1 MNRILIILIIHFAI
15 CIIYFSINIKFRGL
29 QDSIYRFVV
38 VFMLPVIGFLFF
50 IVTTISGKFAK
61 NTDNILE
68 SYLKYIQ
75 DKKHVYY
82 EENIDFEKEINTIPF
97 QDSLYFSDNKDKRA
111 YLIYILK
118 KDFIKHI
125 KGLQKAIESDDSE
138 TSHYAAAALM
148 EIKKH
153 FEILIQNASE
163 YYYKNSNDINS
174 MVEYAGVLKKYL
186 KSGIADKIDYR
197 EYLDKYSMVLE
208 KILLKYHENEN
219 YFSEKIST
227 DIELGN
233 FESAYEFCKKF
244 FDYFPNNE
252 KPYLV
257 LLKLYHAIHDFS
269 SFEKKLRELKNKKIT
284 LTEYAND
291 MIRFW
296 EKTSLYVH

>member
-1 MNRILIILIIHFAI
+1 MSRILIILIIHFVI

-29 QDSIYRFVV
+29 QDSFYRFVV

-50 IVTTISGKFAK
+50 IVTAISGKFAK

-68 SYLKYIQ
+68 NYLKYIK

-118 KDFIKHI
+118 KDFVKHI
-125 KGLQKAIESDDSE
+125 KGLLKAIESDDSE

-148 EIKKH
+148 EIKKY

-163 YYYKNSNDINS
+163 NYYKNSDDINS
-174 MVEYAGVLKKYL
+174 MIEYANVLKKYL
-186 KSGIADKIDYR
+186 KSGIADKVDYR

-208 KILLKYHENEN
+208 KLLLKYHENEN

-233 FESAYEFCKKF
+233 FESANEFCKKF
-244 FDYFPNNE
+244 FEYFPNNE

-257 LLKLYHAIHDFS
+257 LLKLYHAVRDFR
-269 SFEKKLRELKNKKIT
+269 SFEKTLGELKNRKIT

-296 EKTSLYVH
+296 EKSGLYVH

>member
-1 MNRILIILIIHFAI
+1 MDRILIILIIHFVI

-29 QDSIYRFVV
+29 QDSIYRFIV
-38 VFMLPVIGFLFF
+38 VFMLPVIGFLFL
-50 IVTTISGKFAK
+50 IVTAISGKFAK

-82 EENIDFEKEINTIPF
+82 EEDIDFEKEINTIPF

-118 KDFIKHI
+118 KDFVKHI

-148 EIKKH
+148 EIKKY

-163 YYYKNSNDINS
+163 NYYKNSDDINS
-174 MVEYAGVLKKYL
+174 MFEYVNVLKKYL
-186 KSGIADKIDYR
+186 KSGIADKIDYH

-208 KILLKYHENEN
+208 KLLLKYHENEN

-244 FDYFPNNE
+244 FEYFPNSE

-257 LLKLYHAIHDFS
+257 LLKLYHAMRNFS
-269 SFEKKLRELKNKKIT
+269 SFEKTLGELKNKKIT